1 MMLVRGRGGR
11 GRGSSVSERGEGEG
25 GGQVFE
31 RFCEREK
38 ETIFTV
44 QYHNRSLKQ
53 QTFH

>member
-1 MMLVRGRGGR
+1 MAATLQAEND
-11 GRGSSVSERGEGEG
+11 VSERGEGE
-25 GGQVFE
+25 GQVFE

-38 ETIFTV
+38 ETISTV

>member
-1 MMLVRGRGGR
+1 MMLVREGRER
-11 GRGSSVSERGEGEG
+11 EGSSVSERGEGEG

-38 ETIFTV
+38 ETISTV